1 MNTIDYSLLADAV
14 EKQADASLGDE
25 STVWLSK
32 RACRSVSRLIWL
44 HFVQCSALKINEI
57 ADEDGVGYMHVSRE
71 TEQRLN
77 GVSALLK
84 TPIGVEKA
92 PANYTDCL

>member
-32 RACRSVSRLIWL
+32 RACRSVSRLI
-44 HFVQCSALKINEI
+44 
-57 ADEDGVGYMHVSRE
+57 
-71 TEQRLN
+71 
-77 GVSALLK
+77 
-84 TPIGVEKA
+84 
-92 PANYTDCL
+92 